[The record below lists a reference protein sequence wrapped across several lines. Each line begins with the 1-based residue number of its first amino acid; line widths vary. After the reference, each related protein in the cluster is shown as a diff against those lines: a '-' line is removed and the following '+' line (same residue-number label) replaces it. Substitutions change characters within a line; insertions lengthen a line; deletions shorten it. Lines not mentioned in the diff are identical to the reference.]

1 MANAPKR
8 ILIATFGSLGD
19 IHPYIAVALELQRR
33 GHHPVIASFDLHR
46 GAVQAAGVA
55 FHAVRPGLE
64 VFGSIESVARKLFG
78 SLRGPEYMIREIFMQ
93 HLHASYT
100 DTREAARGVDLMLT
114 HPLTF
119 AARLVAEK
127 HGIPWV
133 STVLA
138 PLNLL
143 SSIEPPLFPAGAW
156 LQGLR
161 KLGVGPYRFAFGAL
175 KRMIKHWETPLRRY
189 RTELGLPPLREMAQF
204 EGQFSA
210 LLNLALFSPLLSA
223 PIADWPAQTVI
234 CGFARYDGLGIDGE
248 TDALQSFL
256 AAGDAPIVFALGSSA
271 VLIAGDFWRH
281 AAAAAQTLGR
291 RAILLTGRLPAQQ
304 PDLPAGVRAFQYLP
318 YSAVFPHAAAVV
330 HQAGIGTLAQALS
343 AGHPQ
348 LIVPVAFDQPDNA
361 RRAQRLGVARVLPFK
376 RVTAERLVE
385 RLKPLLEEPAYARR
399 AGEVAATL
407 AKEDGAGRA
416 ADAIERVLT
425 GLR

>member
-1 MANAPKR
+1 M
-8 ILIATFGSLGD
+8 S
-19 IHPYIAVALELQRR
+19 
-33 GHHPVIASFDLHR
+33 
-46 GAVQAAGVA
+46 
-55 FHAVRPGLE
+55 
-64 VFGSIESVARKLFG
+64 
-78 SLRGPEYMIREIFMQ
+78 
-93 HLHASYT
+93 
-100 DTREAARGVDLMLT
+100 
-114 HPLTF
+114 
-119 AARLVAEK
+119 
-127 HGIPWV
+127 
-133 STVLA
+133 
-138 PLNLL
+138 
-143 SSIEPPLFPAGAW
+143 PA
-156 LQGLR
+156 
-161 KLGVGPYRFAFGAL
+161 
-175 KRMIKHWETPLRRY
+175 
-189 RTELGLPPLREMAQF
+189 
-204 EGQFSA
+204 A

-399 AGEVAATL
+399 AGEGRRDRSL
-407 AKEDGAGRA
+407 DAGLK
-416 ADAIERVLT
+416 DS
-425 GLR
+425 